1 MKKLAIGILSL
12 GALAAAGV
20 ATSYYMGGRIQQ
32 ALETTATTWSAEK
45 GFTVRL
51 LEYERGILQSQAK
64 TLWSLALSEEDTY
77 DVTVTHDIVHGP
89 WPMGKAAQVVSRFL
103 LPEDSDPQL
112 VQAFQQKAPLEWTT
126 TAGWSGQTAH
136 SLHSPNVSA
145 QLKDGSSFTWGGM
158 KAEWT
163 LSAQRNAAQ
172 GSMQMPVLRAKMD
185 DGSSLEMED
194 TDITFDVHVPASFS
208 FWVGPSAM
216 KVGLVS
222 FDNEETQTQLK
233 LQQLAISSNAALQDK
248 LLQMDMQTRIAKV
261 QVPDYSL
268 DNMALEVDFK
278 QLDAAWL
285 DAFMLQMQR
294 GTEDD
299 NPTAALLR
307 TLPAF
312 LATQPEIAARFGVV
326 TPDGPAEISTR
337 LAYAG
342 QQPEAF
348 NPMVD
353 LQAHVRAKAPKVVL
367 TQLLDSSVRSDYL
380 ELLEELD
387 QAFDEE
393 ELQAAVDD
401 GVGKRLKSLQEL
413 GALQDDGTTVS
424 AEVELDQGAIKLNGK
439 PTELQNLLQMGG
451 AI

>member
-1 MKKLAIGILSL
+1 
-12 GALAAAGV
+12 
-20 ATSYYMGGRIQQ
+20 
-32 ALETTATTWSAEK
+32 
-45 GFTVRL
+45 
-51 LEYERGILQSQAK
+51 
-64 TLWSLALSEEDTY
+64 
-77 DVTVTHDIVHGP
+77 
-89 WPMGKAAQVVSRFL
+89 
-103 LPEDSDPQL
+103 
-112 VQAFQQKAPLEWTT
+112 
-126 TAGWSGQTAH
+126 
-136 SLHSPNVSA
+136 
-145 QLKDGSSFTWGGM
+145 
-158 KAEWT
+158 
-163 LSAQRNAAQ
+163 
-172 GSMQMPVLRAKMD
+172 
-185 DGSSLEMED
+185 
-194 TDITFDVHVPASFS
+194 
-208 FWVGPSAM
+208 M
-216 KVGLVS
+216 KVGLVT

-233 LQQLAISSNAALQDK
+233 LQQLSISSNAALQDK

-268 DNMALEVDFK
+268 DNVALEVDFK
-278 QLDAAWL
+278 KLDAAWL

-299 NPTAALLR
+299 NPTAALVR

-312 LATQPEIAARFGVV
+312 LATQPEIATRFGVV
-326 TPDGPAEISTR
+326 TPDGPAEISAR

-353 LQAHVRAKAPKVVL
+353 LQAHVRAKAPKAVL
-367 TQLLDSSVRSDYL
+367 AQLLDNSVRSDYL
-380 ELLEELD
+380 ELLEELG
-387 QAFDEE
+387 QTFDED

-401 GVGKRLKSLQEL
+401 GVGKRLQGLQEL